1 MKEFLQVMREEGIAT
16 RASNG
21 GLIYNAQY
29 YANEENEESKSRNME
44 TDTIPETNVEQNRD
58 VYSITFT
65 KDALASSKV
74 KRDLANKYEKNDKYW
89 KTERNADGS
98 ITFTRQKPMPHHTKN
113 ITYSGMN
120 GKKVEKNKFEKLS
133 QAWNWFADTM
143 TTKWFNDSDAIKKLA

>member
-1 MKEFLQVMREEGIAT
+1 MREEGITT
-16 RASNG
+16 RASHG
-21 GLIYNAQY
+21 GLMYNAQY
-29 YANEENEESKSRNME
+29 YANEENEDSKSRNME